1 MRLLLLKPEGT
12 KLLLS
17 SRILANVQEMALS
30 HESYN
35 ELVSIQQNRDSL
47 TLISQLASESQEIS
61 DQMLKTNVSNLWSVI
76 DKSWQLTAEYLE
88 SERINAQP
96 D

>member
-12 KLLLS
+12 KLLLGS
-17 SRILANVQEMALS
+17 HILANVQEMALS

-61 DQMLKTNVSNLWSVI
+61 DQMLRTNITNLWAVI
-76 DKSWQLTAEYLE
+76 DKSW
-88 SERINAQP
+88 
-96 D
+96 